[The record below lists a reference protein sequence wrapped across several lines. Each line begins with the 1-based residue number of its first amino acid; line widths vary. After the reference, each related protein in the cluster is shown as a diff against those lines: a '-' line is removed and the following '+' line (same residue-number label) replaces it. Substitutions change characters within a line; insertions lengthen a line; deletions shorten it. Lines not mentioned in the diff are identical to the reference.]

1 MRGNMK
7 VVLTA
12 SVMLMNLAIFD
23 ELRVRLCY
31 TMDDLEGCES
41 GVVFSK
47 SFEWEHVVFLE

>member
-1 MRGNMK
+1 MK